1 MSGSGVSYS
10 PEKEVS
16 YVPEKE
22 IAPTP
27 DYTNDGP
34 VDGELVNA
42 SGHRQ
47 ELERNFGLIS
57 ICAVAVTTGNTWI
70 AQGGSVVVALS
81 NGGLAGTIYEF
92 MAVSVCYW
100 LVAASIA
107 ELASGMPS
115 ASGVYHWA
123 TITAGS
129 KYGRVC
135 GFYAGWWNCL
145 AWILGAASMSLILAQ
160 QTVAMY
166 VQMHPDFV
174 PSQWNVFVSFLLCT
188 WTCCCIVLF
197 MNRFLPYIG
206 NLGMFFILAGVFVTI
221 VVCAVMP
228 HVTGSGYAPDKL
240 VWATWE
246 NGTGYSQQGFVFV
259 AGMLNGAYS
268 VGTPDCS
275 SHLAEEIPKPS
286 RNIPK
291 AILAQMGVGFVTG
304 ICYMIAIF
312 YSINDLSKVTDPT
325 TFFPLAEIY
334 RQATG
339 SHGGALGLLVVAFLP
354 TFVTACG
361 CYITAGRTL
370 WTISRDG
377 ATPFAGWLGRISPK
391 FKNPFNAT
399 LVCGG
404 FITILACIYLGSTT
418 AFSAFVGCF
427 VQLSS
432 LSYFMAIFP
441 HILTRRSSFVPGY
454 FFMNNR
460 IGYVVNSLSC
470 AYIIVFAIIFCF
482 PYVVP
487 TSAATMN
494 YASLMTGG
502 LSIFVT
508 IWWFIHKGSY
518 VGPKHVPLTDKALA
532 DDARPLM
539 HQSDLPTHVTTR
551 PAPVSRPHPNAILIK
566 EEKTSIVMVFKPFKS
581 PLIRNPATSST
592 ETPDEA
598 SRPTKKPRLEDEPV
612 PKEVQSTP
620 IASRK
625 LLLQVNNR
633 GPDSATQ
640 SAAGEST
647 KDDTSDER
655 YFNVLW
661 RKPSAKK
668 HKTWDGD
675 GILSSRGEF
684 VFLRDIAGKEMGRK
698 MHEARLE
705 PGTTLSI
712 AGKEVEIDSEISRKE
727 YLSGRIFL
735 EATKPAPT
743 STRDPVPTPKKEAL
757 PARKKGE
764 VRKPTAAE
772 RTQSLKR
779 SLALVT
785 NPNANPGTAP
795 ATFAAYKAPLLVN
808 TVTPKVMGKV
818 VPRHD
823 PKAVGAL
830 VMPRPKSVPKGRQ
843 VVDVVVDPLLTKNLR
858 PHQREGVKF
867 LYECVMGM
875 RSFNGEG
882 AILADDMGLGKTLQT
897 IALLWTLLKQNPVFE
912 APPVIKKA
920 LIVCPVTLI
929 NNWRKEFR
937 KWLGNE
943 RIGVFVFDDKSKRLT
958 DFTKGRA
965 YSIMIVGYEKLRTVQ
980 EALANSSGV
989 DIIIADEGHRLKT
1002 LQNKSGLAIQSLS
1015 AVKRV
1020 ILSGTPI
1027 QNDLRE
1033 FFAAVDLVNPGIL
1046 GNFKSFIRE
1055 FETPI
1060 VRSRQPEATRKEI
1073 EKGESRGE
1081 ELRELTSKFML
1092 RRTADIL
1099 AKYLPPKTEYV
1110 LFCKPT
1116 RPQAN
1121 IYKAVLASPIFQT
1134 AMGNAESALQLI
1146 TILKKLSNSPSLL
1159 TAKNNNNT
1167 PNETMT
1173 ALIDSIPQPLHR
1185 HLSPSSSAKIR
1196 VLDQLLDTMRNKTDE
1211 KIVLVSNYTSTLS
1224 LLATLLT
1231 SLGLPYLRLDG
1242 STPAQKRQG
1251 LVDDFNRLPASSCF
1265 AFLLSAKAGGTG
1277 LNLIGASRLILFDV
1291 DWNPATDIQAMAR
1304 IHRDGQ
1310 KRPCRIYRVLLKGS
1324 LEEKIWQRQVTKLGL
1339 ADSVMQEKSTSNG
1352 GAQFSAAEL
1361 RDLFRLD
1368 EDRACQTHELL
1379 GCRCGGRGV
1388 QADSEASSGAVT
1400 PATVDGG
1407 GLVKASEVDMEKQ
1420 EQSIRD
1426 GTYRAKMAGKGK
1438 KGTKEKDG
1446 DTKSQKDKMH
1456 QSLAQYSHID
1466 PTLLAA
1472 ESDSNAE
1479 AGAEDE
1485 ELEAAIDDDV
1495 LVSMLKDECNLIGY
1509 VFKKSNGA
1517 EMRS

>member
-1 MSGSGVSYS
+1 
-10 PEKEVS
+10 
-16 YVPEKE
+16 
-22 IAPTP
+22 
-27 DYTNDGP
+27 
-34 VDGELVNA
+34 
-42 SGHRQ
+42 
-47 ELERNFGLIS
+47 
-57 ICAVAVTTGNTWI
+57 
-70 AQGGSVVVALS
+70 
-81 NGGLAGTIYEF
+81 
-92 MAVSVCYW
+92 
-100 LVAASIA
+100 
-107 ELASGMPS
+107 
-115 ASGVYHWA
+115 
-123 TITAGS
+123 
-129 KYGRVC
+129 
-135 GFYAGWWNCL
+135 
-145 AWILGAASMSLILAQ
+145 
-160 QTVAMY
+160 
-166 VQMHPDFV
+166 
-174 PSQWNVFVSFLLCT
+174 
-188 WTCCCIVLF
+188 
-197 MNRFLPYIG
+197 
-206 NLGMFFILAGVFVTI
+206 
-221 VVCAVMP
+221 
-228 HVTGSGYAPDKL
+228 
-240 VWATWE
+240 
-246 NGTGYSQQGFVFV
+246 
-259 AGMLNGAYS
+259 
-268 VGTPDCS
+268 
-275 SHLAEEIPKPS
+275 
-286 RNIPK
+286 
-291 AILAQMGVGFVTG
+291 
-304 ICYMIAIF
+304 
-312 YSINDLSKVTDPT
+312 
-325 TFFPLAEIY
+325 
-334 RQATG
+334 
-339 SHGGALGLLVVAFLP
+339 
-354 TFVTACG
+354 
-361 CYITAGRTL
+361 
-370 WTISRDG
+370 
-377 ATPFAGWLGRISPK
+377 
-391 FKNPFNAT
+391 
-399 LVCGG
+399 
-404 FITILACIYLGSTT
+404 
-418 AFSAFVGCF
+418 
-427 VQLSS
+427 
-432 LSYFMAIFP
+432 
-441 HILTRRSSFVPGY
+441 
-454 FFMNNR
+454 
-460 IGYVVNSLSC
+460 
-470 AYIIVFAIIFCF
+470 
-482 PYVVP
+482 
-487 TSAATMN
+487 
-494 YASLMTGG
+494 
-502 LSIFVT
+502 
-508 IWWFIHKGSY
+508 
-518 VGPKHVPLTDKALA
+518 
-532 DDARPLM
+532 
-539 HQSDLPTHVTTR
+539 
-551 PAPVSRPHPNAILIK
+551 
-566 EEKTSIVMVFKPFKS
+566 
-581 PLIRNPATSST
+581 
-592 ETPDEA
+592 
-598 SRPTKKPRLEDEPV
+598 
-612 PKEVQSTP
+612 
-620 IASRK
+620 
-625 LLLQVNNR
+625 
-633 GPDSATQ
+633 
-640 SAAGEST
+640 
-647 KDDTSDER
+647 
-655 YFNVLW
+655 
-661 RKPSAKK
+661 
-668 HKTWDGD
+668 
-675 GILSSRGEF
+675 
-684 VFLRDIAGKEMGRK
+684 

-712 AGKEVEIDSEISRKE
+712 SGKEVEIDSEMSRKE
-727 YLSGRIFL
+727 YLSGRMFM
-735 EATKPAPT
+735 EGTKPAAT
-743 STRDPVPTPKKEAL
+743 STSDAMPTPKKEAL

-795 ATFAAYKAPLLVN
+795 ATFAAYKAPLLAN

-843 VVDVVVDPLLTKNLR
+843 VVDVVVDPLLAKNLR
-858 PHQREGVKF
+858 PHQREGVRF

-897 IALLWTLLKQNPVFE
+897 IALLWTLLKQNPVYE

-1046 GNFKSFIRE
+1046 GSFKSFIRE

-1060 VRSRQPEATRKEI
+1060 VRSRQPEATSKDI

-1081 ELRELTSKFML
+1081 ELRELTSQFML

-1121 IYKAVLASPIFQT
+1121 IYKAVLASPIFQS

-1159 TAKNNNNT
+1159 TAKNNNGT

-1173 ALIDSIPQPLHR
+1173 ALIASIPQPLHR

-1196 VLDQLLDTMRNKTDE
+1196 VLDQLLDTMRSKTDE

-1310 KRPCRIYRVLLKGS
+1310 KRPCRIYRILLKGS

-1388 QADSEASSGAVT
+1388 QADSEASSSGAVT
-1400 PATVDGG
+1400 PATGDGG
-1407 GLVKASEVDMEKQ
+1407 GGSEVEDLSDPPSDLDGYDSDESLPKPCTLVKASEVDMEKQ

-1426 GTYRAKMAGKGK
+1426 GTSRAKIAGKGK
-1438 KGTKEKDG
+1438 KGTKKEG
-1446 DTKSQKDKMH
+1446 NTKSQKDKMH

-1466 PTLLAA
+1466 PTLLAP
-1472 ESDSNAE
+1472 ESDSNA
-1479 AGAEDE
+1479 GVEDE
-1485 ELEAAIDDDV
+1485 ELEAAIDDNV

-1509 VFKKSNGA
+1509 VFKKTNGA
-1517 EMRS
+1517 EIKS